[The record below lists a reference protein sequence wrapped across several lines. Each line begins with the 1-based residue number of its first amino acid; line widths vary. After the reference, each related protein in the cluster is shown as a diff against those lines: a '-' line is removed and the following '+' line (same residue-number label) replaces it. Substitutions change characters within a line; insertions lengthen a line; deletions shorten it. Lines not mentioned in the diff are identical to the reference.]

1 MDVTEPAAEA
11 GIHRQVRDLADRALA
26 WLALREDGDAGV
38 GGAVVELSER
48 RTFEGRAGQS
58 LLVRCERLLFRDEL
72 PGELRLRLDA
82 DDDGVVQHAHAELA
96 VSGRRKA
103 LRQVIDRLPKLPG
116 STLAVELARDPR
128 LPKHEPSRLV
138 VTLEFPAADAIED
151 LITRGLAALD
161 TLADESVS
169 RDKKSRKRR

>member
-11 GIHRQVRDLADRALA
+11 GIHRQVRDLADRAVA
-26 WLALREDGDAGV
+26 WLALREDGDVGV
-38 GGAVVELSER
+38 GGGGVELRER

-82 DDDGVVQHAHAELA
+82 ADDGSIQHVHAELA

-116 STLAVELARDPR
+116 ATLAVELARDPR
-128 LPKHEPSRLV
+128 L
-138 VTLEFPAADAIED
+138 
-151 LITRGLAALD
+151 
-161 TLADESVS
+161 
-169 RDKKSRKRR
+169 

>member
-11 GIHRQVRDLADRALA
+11 GIHRQVRDLADRAVA
-26 WLALREDGDAGV
+26 WLALREDGDVGV
-38 GGAVVELSER
+38 GGVVVELSER

-72 PGELRLRLDA
+72 PGELRLKLDA
-82 DDDGVVQHAHAELA
+82 DDDGVVSHAHAEIA

-116 STLAVELARDPR
+116 STRRGRAGAR
-128 LPKHEPSRLV
+128 
-138 VTLEFPAADAIED
+138 PAAAEARAVAARGHARVPAGDAIED